1 MILLQNLKHTFRAL
15 RHRNY
20 RLYFSGQSVSLIG
33 TWMQQMAISWLMY
46 RITPSPFML
55 GLVGFLG
62 QIPTL
67 LFTPFAGVFA
77 DRLFFRLDAE
87 ARAALGDRALELRVF
102 EPVKGRAMKAYMEL
116 PGKPRDDTLFADLL
130 GLAVECAKALP
141 AKEKK
146 PKGK

>member
-1 MILLQNLKHTFRAL
+1 MEKFEKENVETAAL
-15 RHRNY
+15 
-20 RLYFSGQSVSLIG
+20 FSELMVGVECERRRMFGCSV
-33 TWMQQMAISWLMY
+33 A
-46 RITPSPFML
+46 
-55 GLVGFLG
+55 FLNG
-62 QIPTL
+62 NM
-67 LFTPFAGVFA
+67 FAGVFA

-87 ARAALGDRALELRVF
+87 ARAALGDRARELRVF